1 MKRAFFATVGL
12 LVALQAPVAGQ
23 LYQGTPPSQAQFDFV
38 GASPGVAGTFG
49 TYVGPYT
56 GDFIGDAFGQF
67 SIYCVDYLH
76 YARDID
82 LVNVSPL
89 SGSLANTR
97 IGTSTQYTQ
106 AAYLSSLFESW
117 GDYSDGGT
125 YSKQTVW
132 SGLHAAIW
140 GVTSDVSDVDLGT
153 TGDTEVLRNTFLT
166 MSADATNL
174 ASVDLDEWFVITNVN
189 LGSTNYDGTGQ
200 EFLARRSVPE
210 PATVFLL
217 LTGLVMLVGVNRKRI
232 FVMEDL

>member
-1 MKRAFFATVGL
+1 MKRALFATIGL

-23 LYQGTPPSQAQFDFV
+23 LYQGTPPSQTQFDFV

-67 SIYCVDYLH
+67 SIYCVDYVH
-76 YARDID
+76 YARDINR
-82 LVNVSPL
+82 VNVSPL

-97 IGTSTQYTQ
+97 IGTSTQYLQ
-106 AAYLSSLFESW
+106 AAYLSSLFDSW

-125 YSKQTVW
+125 YSQATVW

-140 GVTSDVSDVDLGT
+140 SVTSDVNVGT
-153 TGDTEVLRNTFLT
+153 TGNTGTLRNQFLT
-166 MSADATNL
+166 MSYDATNL

-189 LGSTNYDGTGQ
+189 LGSADYDGTGQ

-210 PATVFLL
+210 PATALL
-217 LTGLVMLVGVNRKRI
+217 LFTGLVMLVGVNRKRI

>member
-1 MKRAFFATVGL
+1 MKRAFLVTVGL

-23 LYQGTPPSQAQFDFV
+23 LYQGTPPSQAEFDFV
-38 GASPGVAGTFG
+38 GASPGIAGTFG

-56 GDFIGDAFGQF
+56 GDFIGDAFGPF

-76 YARDID
+76 YAQDID

-97 IGTSTQYTQ
+97 IGTSTQYMQ
-106 AAYLSSLFESW
+106 AAYLSSLFDSW

-140 GVTSDVSDVDLGT
+140 SVTSDVTVGS
-153 TGDTEVLRNTFLT
+153 GDTGTLRNEFLT
-166 MSADATNL
+166 DASLATNL
-174 ASVDLDEWFVITNVN
+174 ATVDLDEWFVITNVD
-189 LGSTNYDGTGQ
+189 LGSSNYDGTGQ
-200 EFLARRSVPE
+200 EFLVRRTVPE
-210 PATVFLL
+210 PATVLL
-217 LTGLVMLVGVNRKRI
+217 MLTGLVLLVGASRKRI
-232 FVMEDL
+232 FAMEDL

>member
-1 MKRAFFATVGL
+1 MKRVFFATVGL

-23 LYQGTPPSQAQFDFV
+23 LYQGTPPSQAEFDFV
-38 GASPGVAGTFG
+38 GASPGIAGTFG

-56 GDFIGDAFGQF
+56 GDLIGDAFGQF

-76 YARDID
+76 YAQDID

-89 SGSLANTR
+89 SGSLTNTR
-97 IGTSTQYTQ
+97 MGSFGSTQYTQ

-140 GVTSDVSDVDLGT
+140 SVTSDVTVGS
-153 TGDTEVLRNTFLT
+153 GDTETLRNEFLT
-166 MSADATNL
+166 EASSVTNL
-174 ASVDLDEWFVITNVN
+174 ASVDLDEWFVLTNVD
-189 LGSTNYDGTGQ
+189 LGSSDYDGTGQ
-200 EFLARRSVPE
+200 EFLVRRTVPE
-210 PATVFLL
+210 PATMLL
-217 LTGLVMLVGVNRKRI
+217 MLTGLVMLIGASRKRI
-232 FVMEDL
+232 FAMGDL

>member
-1 MKRAFFATVGL
+1 MKRALFLTVGL
-12 LVALQAPVAGQ
+12 LAALQAPVAGQ
-23 LYQGTPPSQAQFDFV
+23 LYQGTPPDQAEFDFV
-38 GASPGVAGTFG
+38 GASPGIAGTFG

-56 GDFIGDAFGQF
+56 GDFVGDAFGQF

-76 YARDID
+76 YAQDID

-125 YSKQTVW
+125 YSQQTVW

-140 GVTSDVSDVDLGT
+140 SVTSDVNVGS
-153 TGDTEVLRNTFLT
+153 GDTETLRNEFL
-166 MSADATNL
+166 MDASLATNL

-189 LGSTNYDGTGQ
+189 LGASDYDGTGQ
-200 EFLARRSVPE
+200 EFLVRRSVPE
-210 PATVFLL
+210 PATLFLM
-217 LTGLVMLVGVNRKRI
+217 LTGLVLLVGVNRKRI
-232 FVMEDL
+232 FAMGEL